1 MGCISNGNITIL
13 GNFTRARRY
22 KTKDGRPK
30 NWTERDYKAI
40 RLFDF
45 KWRAKLGKVECTCKE
60 YIEAYQPWYGFN
72 CYHSDDCAILWHY
85 RKHPQMANFGS
96 DPSCFAMSE

>member
-22 KTKDGRPK
+22 KTKHGRPK

-40 RLFDF
+40 GLFNF
-45 KWRAKLGKVECTCKE
+45 KWRATLGKVECTCK
-60 YIEAYQPWYGFN
+60 N
-72 CYHSDDCAILWHY
+72 T
-85 RKHPQMANFGS
+85 
-96 DPSCFAMSE
+96 